1 MADANNRPWPA
12 LERWSP
18 TLFLAGGG
26 LVAGH
31 AAIRGL
37 EAFTA
42 MAPPPDV
49 FGPVGYFLAIV
60 GLLGLYPALVDR
72 APRLARAGAAIAVV
86 PLVGWSWFSIAAFAE
101 LAGIVSAAS
110 AMIPGPVFLVHV
122 VTLVLTYGL
131 FAVASLRAGRSLR
144 LVGALL
150 LAPPILM
157 STMVVAAAV
166 VGNSTSGAFLVG
178 SLQAV
183 VHLSIGGVLRA
194 GAAPARVPVGD
205 RSPG

>member
-1 MADANNRPWPA
+1 MADANTRPWQA

-18 TLFLAGGG
+18 TLFLIGGG

-31 AAIRGL
+31 AAIRGV

-101 LAGIVSAAS
+101 LAGIVAPAS
-110 AMIPGPVFLVHV
+110 EIIPGSVFLVHV
-122 VTLVLTYGL
+122 VGVVLTYGL
-131 FAVASLRAGRSLR
+131 FAVASLQAGSSSR
-144 LVGALL
+144 LVGVLL
-150 LAPPILM
+150 LAPPVLM
-157 STMVVAAAV
+157 AFLVVAAGV
-166 VGNSTSGAFLVG
+166 IGPSTVGAFIVG
-178 SLQAV
+178 SLQAG

-205 RSPG
+205 RAPG

>member
-1 MADANNRPWPA
+1 MANASNRPWQT

-18 TLFLAGGG
+18 TLFLVGGG

-86 PLVGWSWFSIAAFAE
+86 PLVGWSWFSIVAFAE
-101 LAGIVSAAS
+101 LTGIVSPAS
-110 AMIPGPVFLVHV
+110 EAIPGPVFIVHV

-131 FAVASLRAGRSLR
+131 FAVASIRADSSFR
-144 LVGALL
+144 LVGGLL

-157 STMVVAAAV
+157 STMVVASV
-166 VGNSTSGAFLVG
+166 VVDNSTTGAFLVG

-183 VHLSIGGVLRA
+183 VHLSIGVVLRA
-194 GAAPARVPVGD
+194 SAAPARVPVGG
-205 RSPG
+205 RALG